1 MEPVKREALP
11 YQDKF
16 FAIEKRLI
24 QGCRSF
30 YADHFSRRPDR
41 GSSGGGG
48 WRWWLYDISLE
59 KCNLKMPF
67 STLDDKSNEW

>member
-1 MEPVKREALP
+1 MKIDDQAGTINLLALP

-30 YADHFSRRPDR
+30 YADHFS
-41 GSSGGGG
+41 
-48 WRWWLYDISLE
+48 Y
-59 KCNLKMPF
+59 MV
-67 STLDDKSNEW
+67 

>member
-1 MEPVKREALP
+1 MEDDDSEEASSALP

-30 YADHFSRRPDR
+30 YADHFS
-41 GSSGGGG
+41 
-48 WRWWLYDISLE
+48 Y
-59 KCNLKMPF
+59 MV
-67 STLDDKSNEW
+67 